1 MSHFFRN
8 LIISLLSMI
17 RIITFFFVFKV
28 YNIALDDEFSL
39 SNILLRIRDG
49 LGVTEVTKQT
59 LRPGACS
66 GICPGE
72 GLNFFFLSKGGLVAP
87 SHKNYRFN

>member
-1 MSHFFRN
+1 M
-8 LIISLLSMI
+8 
-17 RIITFFFVFKV
+17 FKV

-59 LRPGACS
+59 LKPGACS
-66 GICPGE
+66 GICSGE
-72 GLNFFFLSKGGLVAP
+72 GLYVFFLSVGGSLP
-87 SHKNYRFN
+87 PPLKTIDFPDPGGGG

>member
-1 MSHFFRN
+1 M
-8 LIISLLSMI
+8 
-17 RIITFFFVFKV
+17 FKV

-59 LRPGACS
+59 LKPGTCS

-72 GLNFFFLSKGGLVAP
+72 GLHFFFLSKAGGLVAP
-87 SHKNYRFN
+87 PLKTIDLTDPEGAKPPTYQLRNDIL